1 MFKYIRYRIKMTF
14 DLTNKAWVVDV
25 GANDELVITTPFQV
39 TNNVLAQISAIMCKL
54 KTNQPTTT

>member
-25 GANDELVITTPFQV
+25 GANDELVITTTFKV
-39 TNNVLAQISAIMCKL
+39 TNNV
-54 KTNQPTTT
+54 